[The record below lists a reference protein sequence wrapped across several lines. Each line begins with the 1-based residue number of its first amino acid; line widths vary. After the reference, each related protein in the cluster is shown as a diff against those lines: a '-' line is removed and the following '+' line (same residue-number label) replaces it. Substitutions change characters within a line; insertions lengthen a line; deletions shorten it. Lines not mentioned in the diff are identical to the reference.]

1 MQRTLSGQLA
11 CRRAIR
17 TALESLEQRAMFSVA
32 ADLFVQPLGGP
43 ARLLDGDGGLHVQPL
58 TSVERLRPG
67 PTGTASPAAADGGA
81 PVGYTPGEIRRAY
94 GFDRRKFA
102 GGAVRGDGSGQ
113 TIAIVDAF
121 DDPNI
126 EADLATF
133 DRTFGLPEAHFT
145 KVDQYGGTAFP
156 VANTEWAG
164 EIALDV
170 EWAHALAPGANILL
184 VEAADSSYPN
194 MMKAVDF
201 ARRQAGVSVVS
212 MSWGGPEF
220 ASETVLDNAFFT
232 TPAGHQGVTFVASTG
247 DDGARS
253 QYPASSPNVVA
264 VGGTSLYTDGR
275 GGYGSEVGWSGSGGG
290 VSRYER
296 RPAYQGGVS
305 PGRAYRSAPDVAFDA
320 DPYTGVAIC
329 DSFGLGDAYNPWV
342 QIGGTSFSAPAWASL
357 IAVLNQGRAV
367 AGQGSMDGASET
379 LPALYAAPS
388 RDFHDVVDGSN
399 GYSAS
404 AGYDL
409 VTGLGS
415 PDAPSLVRDLVGD
428 PGAAD
433 LSVAWSHQPPRRLAA
448 GDRVEATV
456 RVSNLGDA
464 PARGMAD
471 VTFYASRDGTLE
483 GAVML
488 RQAQA
493 RLRLK
498 AGASAECD
506 YPVRIPRTLAGGEY
520 RLVAVVNRGGAI
532 PEQDGANNLAAS
544 GPVHVI
550 GAGGYAVPV
559 MAGATGAAPRAPF
572 SARRIAAGWAEMPAD
587 SDWLAAHPA
596 AAEVL
601 A

>member
-1 MQRTLSGQLA
+1 MQRTSSKQLA
-11 CRRAIR
+11 CRRALR
-17 TALESLEQRAMFSVA
+17 TALEPLEQRALFSVA
-32 ADLFVQPLGGP
+32 ADLFAQPLGGP
-43 ARLLDGDGGLHVQPL
+43 VRLPDDYGGLHVQPL
-58 TSVERLRPG
+58 TSVEPLRSG
-67 PTGTASPAAADGGA
+67 PNAPASPTPAGSSA
-81 PVGYTPGEIRRAY
+81 PVGYAPEDIRRAY
-94 GFDRRKFA
+94 GFDRLRFA
-102 GGAVRGDGSGQ
+102 GGKVRGDGSGQ

-145 KVDQYGGTAFP
+145 KVDQYGGNAFP
-156 VANTEWAG
+156 VADKNWAG

-194 MMKAVDF
+194 MMRAVDF

-220 ASETVLDNAFFT
+220 ASETALDKAVFT
-232 TPAGHQGVTFVASTG
+232 TPAGHPGVTFVASTG
-247 DDGARS
+247 DGGARS

-296 RPAYQGGVS
+296 RPAYQGGVN
-305 PGRAYRSAPDVAFDA
+305 PGRAFRSAPDVAFDA
-320 DPYTGVAIC
+320 DPYTGVTIC
-329 DSFGLGDAYNPWV
+329 DSFGLGDAGDPWV
-342 QIGGTSFSAPAWASL
+342 QVGGTSFSAPAWASL
-357 IAVLNQGRAV
+357 VAVLNQGRAV

-388 RDFHDVVDGSN
+388 RDFHDVVDGYN
-399 GYSAS
+399 GYGAS

-415 PDAPSLVRDLVGD
+415 PDAPRLVRDLVGT
-428 PGAAD
+428 AD
-433 LSVAWSHQPPRRLAA
+433 LSLAWSHQPPSWLTA
-448 GDRVEATV
+448 GDRVEATI
-456 RVSNLGDA
+456 RVGNLGGA
-464 PARGMAD
+464 RARGTTD
-471 VTFYASRDGTLE
+471 VTFYASRDGTLD

-488 RQAQA
+488 RQTET
-493 RLRLK
+493 RIGLK
-498 AGASAECD
+498 PGASAEFD
-506 YPVRIPRTLAGGEY
+506 YPLRIPRTLPGGEY
-520 RLVAVVNRGGAI
+520 RLVAVINGRGATA
-532 PEQDGANNLAAS
+532 ERDAANDLAVS
-544 GPVHVI
+544 RPVQVI
-550 GAGGYAVPV
+550 GAGGYATPV
-559 MAGATGAAPRAPF
+559 MAAAAAARTPF
-572 SARRIAAGWAEMPAD
+572 SARLIAAGRDEMPAE
-587 SDWLAAHPA
+587 SDRLAAHRG